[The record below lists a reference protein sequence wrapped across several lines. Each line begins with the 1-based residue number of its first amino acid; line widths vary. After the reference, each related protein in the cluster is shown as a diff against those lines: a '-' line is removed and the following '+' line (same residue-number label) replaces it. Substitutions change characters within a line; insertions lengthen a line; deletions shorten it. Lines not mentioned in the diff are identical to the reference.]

1 MSAVI
6 DGRARLTAHTA
17 FDDPRSGRRRRLVAV
32 SRCARSC
39 SGNEATMAGTELKGR
54 LLISHRYAA
63 KRDTFPMTE
72 FRIANY
78 ARTRTGRWLHDR
90 AQFRRSCQAA

>member
-6 DGRARLTAHTA
+6 DGRARLTA
-17 FDDPRSGRRRRLVAV
+17 
-32 SRCARSC
+32 
-39 SGNEATMAGTELKGR
+39 GR